1 MSAGTRLWKLLL
13 AMPVVLTGCRVD
25 SGMQAPSAQAVSQPS
40 QASGVRPISVDS
52 TEEQIKQAVASV
64 RSGKKLTPKAWP
76 NGARVAVCLSFDV
89 DNESLQIANP
99 LPVPV
104 SGGEYGATTSVPR
117 ILDVLDR
124 QKIPATFFMPAM
136 SIVLHPE
143 MVAAILK
150 TNRNEIGVHGWV
162 HEVWPDLK
170 DATEEERLLNQSINY
185 LAKATGKRPVG
196 IRAPNS
202 GFSPYTIG
210 LIRKAGFLYDS
221 SLLAMDEPYEVV
233 SNGQPTGLV
242 ELPINQIA
250 NDYPYYGE
258 DADGAIPSPEAVFQI
273 FKAEFDMAYQE
284 RTLFVLTQHPHVSGH
299 RSRIVEL
306 ERLIAYMKSKPGVWF
321 ATMEQAASYLRT
333 TDLR

>member
-1 MSAGTRLWKLLL
+1 
-13 AMPVVLTGCRVD
+13 
-25 SGMQAPSAQAVSQPS
+25 
-40 QASGVRPISVDS
+40 
-52 TEEQIKQAVASV
+52 
-64 RSGKKLTPKAWP
+64 
-76 NGARVAVCLSFDV
+76 
-89 DNESLQIANP
+89 
-99 LPVPV
+99 
-104 SGGEYGATTSVPR
+104 
-117 ILDVLDR
+117 
-124 QKIPATFFMPAM
+124 
-136 SIVLHPE
+136 
-143 MVAAILK
+143 
-150 TNRNEIGVHGWV
+150 
-162 HEVWPDLK
+162 
-170 DATEEERLLNQSINY
+170 
-185 LAKATGKRPVG
+185 
-196 IRAPNS
+196 
-202 GFSPYTIG
+202 
-210 LIRKAGFLYDS
+210 
-221 SLLAMDEPYEVV
+221 MDEPSEVV